1 MLEKFKKSL
10 ASAGGKAIEIQ
21 RDEVASK
28 IKELFGDD
36 KKVVSYIKECRAK
49 NIDEKTLNSP
59 HDLKDVDIAIVE
71 ASFGVAENG
80 AVWCDDR
87 DIEFRAVFF
96 ITKTLVAILKKE
108 NIVSNMH
115 QAYEKIDLTTSNF
128 GIFISGPSKTADIE
142 QSLVIGAHG
151 AIEHFVFIV

>member
-36 KKVVSYIKECRAK
+36 KKIVSYVKDCKAK
-49 NIDEKTLNSP
+49 NIDEKTLQSP

-71 ASFGVAENG
+71 SSFGVAENG

-87 DIEFRAVFF
+87 DIEFRAIFF
-96 ITKTLVAILKKE
+96 ITKTLVIILKKDD
-108 NIVSNMH
+108 IVSNMH
-115 QAYEKIDLTTSNF
+115 QAYEKIDLDAGNF

-151 AIEHFVFIV
+151 AIEHLVFIV